1 MAVFNSHYNSYR
13 SVNSSIGT
21 ESGSIFGKKISSSIN
36 DRAKSVKPAGNTIR
50 PDLSIQ
56 WKVGDKAKHSKWGVG
71 TIVSVKGSGEE
82 VELQIAFPGQGIKAL
97 MQNTLQLQ
105 EHKIKRTD
113 TQSVR
118 FLLS

>member
-1 MAVFNSHYNSYR
+1 MGFGGGFNSHYNSYR

-50 PDLSIQ
+50 PDLSIK

-82 VELQIAFPGQGIKAL
+82 VELKIAFPGQGIKAL
-97 MQNTLQLQ
+97 MQKYAPIT
-105 EHKIKRTD
+105 RA
-113 TQSVR
+113 
-118 FLLS
+118 